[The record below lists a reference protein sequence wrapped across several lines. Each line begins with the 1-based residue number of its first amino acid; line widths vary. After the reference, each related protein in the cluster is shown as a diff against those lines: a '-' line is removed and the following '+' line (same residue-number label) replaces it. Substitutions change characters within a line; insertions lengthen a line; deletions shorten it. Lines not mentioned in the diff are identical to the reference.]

1 VVDLSKLE
9 DFERLVSAILDMA
22 ESVKRLKPPSA
33 SDGVEKV
40 IAWIQDAQRAFAS
53 LPNIPNEEMLLGFG
67 EGVSDSLLEIEQKIE
82 EAKKPDEEDPWGG
95 MLETPESFWAILGA
109 SSIVNEAYPFYQL
122 SYPFTE
128 VEKTAAAYSGWTTLA
143 GGRTGTA
150 YSGLD
155 YSYYVMGGGAVAG
168 SVVRIWEVPVTG
180 QTTLEYW
187 FDEGTRS

>member
-1 VVDLSKLE
+1 MVDLSKLE

-95 MLETPESFWAILGA
+95 MLETPETFCAKITHPGGNGPY
-109 SSIVNEAYPFYQL
+109 VYTFV
-122 SYPFTE
+122 E
-128 VEKTAAAYSGWTTLA
+128 VEKTS
-143 GGRTGTA
+143 TG
-150 YSGLD
+150 YGD
-155 YSYYVMGGGAVAG
+155 RK
-168 SVVRIWEVPVTG
+168 SVV
-180 QTTLEYW
+180 
-187 FDEGTRS
+187 